1 MANGHDFQTRSAMV
15 EPERL
20 RPGIEDFLDKA
31 FQTSAPL
38 LVAPS
43 QLALAAILHSAS
55 KIGENLDNY
64 VTQILLGSS
73 GTERLT
79 SLVEAVRSKKKVIVL
94 FI

>member
-1 MANGHDFQTRSAMV
+1 MV

-79 SLVEAVRSKKKVIVL
+79 SLVEAVRSKKKLYSCFFNSINQADK
-94 FI
+94 

>member
-1 MANGHDFQTRSAMV
+1 MV

-64 VTQILLGSS
+64 VTQTLLGSS

-79 SLVEAVRSKKKVIVL
+79 SLVEAVRSKTTS
-94 FI
+94 